1 MKAITHSLKVSEIF
15 LGNLYIERKLDRYK
29 DEPMRRQ
36 LDAARKHLALEIRL
50 KFP

>member
-1 MKAITHSLKVSEIF
+1 MKVIVNSQKVSDLF